1 MCHNFEL
8 WTPLSWRQSRSSRF
22 KKNFYLSHLLPERI
36 LVENLVQ
43 EENYQWDKYKDDGGV
58 VSWWGDCWAWR
69 LNSSLCH
76 IASVW
81 HGKHLFTEHLLFPCS
96 CEFSSSFL
104 KLQTPTP
111 LLLNSEWH
119 LSPRCLTAYG
129 PQSLKGLLYICNF
142 ILSCLSVLCQFNYY
156 TAKELRR
163 VEGKLFLSTRKNE
176 LFCISKNF
184 GWFYEICENG
194 QESSMQQLLQ
204 GVRLTVGHL
213 GKTPVLYQES

>member
-1 MCHNFEL
+1 MHFSEMSFFFYSPVFINIAYISIFYQTAIWSLRTSYIARGLEGSRISLPKMCHHFEL
-8 WTPLSWRQSRSSRF
+8 WTLLSWRQSRSSRF

-43 EENYQWDKYKDDGGV
+43 EENYQLDKYKDDGGV

-81 HGKHLFTEHLLFPCS
+81 HGKHLCTEHLLFPCS
-96 CEFSSSFL
+96 CEFSSSSL

-129 PQSLKGLLYICNF
+129 PQSLRGLLYIHNF
-142 ILSCLSVLCQFNYY
+142 IFSCLSVLCQFNYY

-163 VEGKLFLSTRKNE
+163 VEGKLFLSTR
-176 LFCISKNF
+176 
-184 GWFYEICENG
+184 
-194 QESSMQQLLQ
+194 
-204 GVRLTVGHL
+204 
-213 GKTPVLYQES
+213 